1 MRSYSSEEAPEFEAN
16 LPLPD
21 TLLADLDANQRR
33 AAIDEALRRLPEHQ
47 RVPLV
52 LYHFED
58 LSYHDIAVRLGA
70 SLAKIKTDIRRG
82 RAALL
87 PMLQSSGIAP

>member
-1 MRSYSSEEAPEFEAN
+1 
-16 LPLPD
+16 
-21 TLLADLDANQRR
+21 
-33 AAIDEALRRLPEHQ
+33 
-47 RVPLV
+47 VPLV

-58 LSYHDIAVRLGA
+58 LSYQDIAVRLGA